1 MSRIGKK
8 PITVPAGVTVAV
20 AGRKVTVKGPKGQ
33 NEHTFPEGVNI
44 AVAGN
49 QVSVT
54 RDSDEKEHRAFH
66 GMTRALIANMVQ
78 GVKEPWSKTL
88 EIHGTGY
95 RASIAGKDLELDV
108 GFSNKVRLPI
118 PAGLEVKADE
128 KARPVI
134 VTITGVDKQRVGQL
148 AAEIR
153 KIRPPT
159 PYSDNKGVRY
169 RGETIR
175 KKAGKAF
182 GEKK

>member
-8 PITVPAGVTVAV
+8 PVPVPAGVTVTV
-20 AGRKVTVKGPKGQ
+20 DKRKVTVKGPKGQ
-33 NEHTFPEGVNI
+33 LEHTFPQGVAI
-44 AVAGN
+44 
-49 QVSVT
+49 SVENNTVTIT
-54 RDSDEKEHRAFH
+54 RESDEKEHRAFH

-78 GVKEPWSKTL
+78 GVREPWSKTL
-88 EIHGTGY
+88 EIHGTGF
-95 RASIAGKDLELDV
+95 RAAVAGKDLELDV
-108 GFSNKVRLPI
+108 GFSNKVKLPI

-128 KARPVI
+128 KARPVV
-134 VTITGVDKQRVGQL
+134 VTITGCDKQRVGQL

-153 KIRPPT
+153 KVRPPT
-159 PYSDNKGVRY
+159 PYSDNKGIRY